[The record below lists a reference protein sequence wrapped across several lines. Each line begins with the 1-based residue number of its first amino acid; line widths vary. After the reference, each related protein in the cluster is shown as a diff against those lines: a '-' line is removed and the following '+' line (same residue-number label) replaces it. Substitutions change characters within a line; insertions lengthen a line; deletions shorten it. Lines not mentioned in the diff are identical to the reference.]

1 MKKLSYLKEFQNF
14 NPNPEDQFPQLDGIE
29 SNNDELSR
37 EEMEE
42 PLEVVSGFEDEEVE
56 EMSDVELKDMY
67 DALEKDIEKRNEGFI
82 KTFESFNENISNRE
96 EMIETLCNTSNFE
109 KGELEEMTDE
119 ELEYLYNSLETED
132 WLDELDNEDSD
143 SFDEFTILI
152 PMRYRGIIMEL
163 GEEVDPNEIISM
175 YNDIVASEGESIP
188 LVSYSEYGTEGKF
201 YNENDDEIPTDSIL
215 DELNYAIGLDNSGD
229 SDEFDS
235 LDEAK
240 KSGVTASLKKKSK
253 ASGIPMGILRKVFSK
268 GMQAWNAGHRPGV
281 AQHQWGMG
289 RVNSFI
295 TGSGGARK
303 ADADLWK
310 KAKAAKARKR
320 KKKKK

>member
-1 MKKLSYLKEFQNF
+1 MKIIKEFKNF
-14 NPNPEDQFPQLDGIE
+14 NPHPENKFPQLDDVE

-37 EEMEE
+37 KEMEE
-42 PLEVVSGFEDEEVE
+42 PLNVVSGFEDDELED
-56 EMSDVELKDMY
+56 MSDNELEDMY
-67 DALEKDIEKRNEGFI
+67 SALEKDIEKRNEGFI
-82 KTFESFNENISNRE
+82 KTFESFN
-96 EMIETLCNTSNFE
+96 
-109 KGELEEMTDE
+109 G
-119 ELEYLYNSLETED
+119 NS
-132 WLDELDNEDSD
+132 
-143 SFDEFTILI
+143 ILI

-175 YNDIVASEGESIP
+175 YNEIVASEGESIP

-215 DELNYAIGLDNSGD
+215 DELNYAIGLDNSED
-229 SDEFDS
+229 LDEFDS

-268 GMQAWNAGHRPGV
+268 GMSAWNSGHRPGV

-295 TGSGGARK
+295 TGAGGARK

-310 KAKAAKARKR
+310 KAKAAKA
-320 KKKKK
+320 KKKK